1 MPQKNKKSDMQ
12 IPNTL
17 KIYSIPLCHGL
28 PDRTIYF
35 RNKAFPLCA
44 RCTGTLIGVFTLPIF
59 HMEILGPSVELIV
72 LFATPAI
79 VDAFTQF
86 RGCRESNNKL
96 RLITGFLLGVS
107 ISALIVISGKI
118 LVNMILN
125 RY

>member
-1 MPQKNKKSDMQ
+1 MPPKYKTNDIK

-44 RCTGTLIGVFTLPIF
+44 RCTGTLIGVFALPIF
-59 HMEILGPSVELIV
+59 HMEILGPSMGLIV
-72 LFATPAI
+72 LFAAPAI
-79 VDAFTQF
+79 VDAFTQL
-86 RGCRESNNKL
+86 RGFRESNNKL
-96 RLITGFLLGVS
+96 RVITGFLLGVS

>member
-1 MPQKNKKSDMQ
+1 MPPKDKKSDIR

-35 RNKAFPLCA
+35 RNRAFPLCA

-59 HMEILGPSVELIV
+59 HMEIISPSMVLIV
-72 LFATPAI
+72 LFASPAI
-79 VDAFTQF
+79 VDAFTQL
-86 RGCRESNNKL
+86 RGGRESNNKL

-107 ISALIVISGKI
+107 LSALIVINGKI
-118 LVNMILN
+118 LVNMILKM
-125 RY
+125 Y